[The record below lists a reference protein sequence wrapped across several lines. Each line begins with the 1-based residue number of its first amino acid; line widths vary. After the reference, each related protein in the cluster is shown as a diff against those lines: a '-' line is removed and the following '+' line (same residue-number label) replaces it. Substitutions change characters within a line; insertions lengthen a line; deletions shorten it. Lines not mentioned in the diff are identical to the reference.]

1 MEVPHRR
8 RLKIDLAELAY
19 AFENSDWETDYFLD
33 LETGKIIM
41 VKESTF
47 RDLENIM
54 DEHEETEEED
64 EIDLPDVLD
73 EMDLEDW
80 ERRVILQADRV
91 KEGFDD
97 RYLSVP
103 LSDSH
108 EAFQDMEAFISEPQN
123 DKLKNRLSQA
133 IQGRHPFRRFV
144 DTLVSYPVEREHWFA
159 FKQERLQKRILE
171 WLASEGIEIL

>member
-1 MEVPHRR
+1 MDVPQPR
-8 RLKIDLAELAY
+8 RLKINLSELAY

-33 LETGKIIM
+33 LETGKIVM

-54 DEHEETEEED
+54 DEHEEVEEDD

-73 EMDLEDW
+73 EMDLDDW

-91 KEGFDD
+91 KEGFDE

-108 EAFQDMEAFISEPQN
+108 EAYQDMEAFIALLEN
-123 DKLKNRLSQA
+123 EKVKTRLEQA
-133 IQGRHPFRRFV
+133 ILGRHPFRRFV
-144 DTLVSYPVEREHWFA
+144 DILISYPVERERWFA
-159 FKQERLQKRILE
+159 FKQERLHQRILE
-171 WLASEGIEIL
+171 WLASEGIELL

>member
-1 MEVPHRR
+1 MDASQPR
-8 RLKIDLAELAY
+8 RLKIDLTELAY

-33 LETGKIIM
+33 LETGKIVM
-41 VKESTF
+41 VRESTF
-47 RDLENIM
+47 RDLENII
-54 DEHEETEEED
+54 DDLEEEEQED
-64 EIDLPDVLD
+64 EIDLPDALD

-91 KEGFDD
+91 KNGFDE

-108 EAFQDMEAFISEPQN
+108 EAFLDMEAFISEMKN
-123 DKLKNRLSQA
+123 EKVKNRLSQA
-133 IQGRHPFRRFV
+133 LHGRHPFRRFV
-144 DTLVSYPVEREHWFA
+144 DTLVSFPVERELWFS

-171 WLASEGIEIL
+171 WLSSEGIEIQ